1 VCDWKEERE
10 SDRQPADVIK
20 KTHFENLLID
30 EFVEGRKWSG
40 GQL

>member
-1 VCDWKEERE
+1 VTGRRRGNLTG
-10 SDRQPADVIK
+10 SQLMSLK
-20 KTHFENLLID
+20 KPHFENLLID